1 MLLHG
6 FWRAWGS
13 HNLEVVAKTE
23 DEVVVVFVVAT
34 PSKEKTASLPPLEFS
49 ATLDFSCGC

>member
-34 PSKEKTASLPPLEFS
+34 PSKEKTASLPPLEFC
-49 ATLDFSCGC
+49 ATLDFS